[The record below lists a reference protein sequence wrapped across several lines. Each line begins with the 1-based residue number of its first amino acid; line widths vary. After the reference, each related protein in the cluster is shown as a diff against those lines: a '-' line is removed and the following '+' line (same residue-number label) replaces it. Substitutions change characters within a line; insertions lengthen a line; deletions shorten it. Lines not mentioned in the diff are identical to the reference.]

1 MIKNNKDKQLA
12 IKIKKKINNEL
23 NVTLYPFYFDKPPI
37 EIEHEQ
43 HYQKNELINKI

>member
-12 IKIKKKINNEL
+12 IKIKKKNNEL
-23 NVTLYPFYFDKPPI
+23 NVTLYSFYFDKPPI